1 MSVEMVEVDVVS
13 VTEDT
18 DSAVRSD
25 VAYSIGYKDR
35 VEGAILDGIESGEL
49 SADELDAI
57 VARARKASIDRDAAR
72 IEQGL
77 KDIHRIAE
85 EIGVKIKVE
94 WQHKKAAK
102 KLPAKYKDDDG
113 NSWSGRGRVPLWL
126 DRYVAA
132 GRKIEEFLIAEVPA

>member
-1 MSVEMVEVDVVS
+1 MSFEDVEVEVVE
-13 VTEDT
+13 VTESSPVLMGT
-18 DSAVRSD
+18 AYAVP
-25 VAYSIGYKDR
+25 YKDR
-35 VEGAILDGIESGEL
+35 VAGAIMDGIESGEL
-49 SADELDAI
+49 SPDELAEI
-57 VARARKASIDRDAAR
+57 VASARKASIEREAAR
-72 IEQGL
+72 IEQGM

-126 DRYVAA
+126 EGYVAA